1 MISKILQISPYFEL
15 RYEQIN
21 TAFGL
26 HERVIKQAIGASS
39 SLDDLLKREYEQLLE
54 LEARIY
60 QNASIYDFNRS
71 LEQKLIAQKLR
82 FNQAIGYV
90 SNRLILTY
98 IKGQSFHEDLKG
110 AYTWSFQKKLKLSID
125 LTRQIDHLH
134 DLGFVHLD
142 LSPSNLMCDQ
152 HDLIWLIDW
161 MSAVDLTQKTVD
173 ILAFAKVKYSHP
185 KDWHILI
192 QQRNQAHLK
201 VDRQTLDSKL
211 RQRLI
216 KRDQFAL
223 YCILYEIW
231 LNQPLFFIS
240 QAQLFEYQKLSF
252 LKDSDAI
259 DQFQR
264 WGENCLRSVQSL
276 KVGEKIRKMLN
287 QMKISLIEEGET
299 KELLQFFERV
309 HSQDL

>member
-26 HERVIKQAIGASS
+26 HERVIKQAIGISS

-54 LEARIY
+54 LDARIY
-60 QNASIYDFNRS
+60 QNTSIYDLNRS
-71 LEQKLIAQKLR
+71 LEQKLIEQKLR

-98 IKGQSFHEDLKG
+98 IKGQSFHEYLKG
-110 AYTWSFQKKLKLSID
+110 AYTWSFPKKLKLSID

-152 HDLIWLIDW
+152 QDLIWLIDW

-173 ILAFAKVKYSHP
+173 ILAVAKVKYSHP

-192 QQRNQAHLK
+192 QQRNQAHLE
-201 VDRQTLDSKL
+201 VDRQTLNSKL

-231 LNQPLFFIS
+231 LNQPLFFMS

-287 QMKISLIEEGET
+287 QMKISLIEEGEI

>member
-21 TAFGL
+21 TPFGL
-26 HERVIKQAIGASS
+26 HERVIKEKIGTS

-54 LEARIY
+54 LEA
-60 QNASIYDFNRS
+60 SISHFDRS
-71 LEQKLIAQKLR
+71 LEHKLR

-98 IKGQSFHEDLKG
+98 IKGQSFHEYLKN
-110 AYTWSFQKKLKLSID
+110 AYIWSFQKKLKLSID
-125 LTRQIDHLH
+125 LTRQIDLLH

-152 HDLIWLIDW
+152 QDLIWLIDW
-161 MSAVDLTQKTVD
+161 MSAVDLRQKTAD
-173 ILAFAKVKYSHP
+173 LLAFAKVKYSHP
-185 KDWHILI
+185 KDWRILI
-192 QQRNQAHLK
+192 QQRNQDNLA
-201 VDRQTLDSKL
+201 VDKQTLDSKL

-231 LNQPLFFIS
+231 LNQPLFLIS

-252 LKDSDAI
+252 LKDSNAI
-259 DQFQR
+259 DQFQG
-264 WGENCLRSVQSL
+264 WGESCLLAVQSL
-276 KVGEKIRKMLN
+276 KEGENIREILH
-287 QMKISLIEEGET
+287 QMRISLIEEGET